1 MNSNLFASRALGSDQ
16 SDLAPD
22 VFSVVDDVDHHGAYG
37 TGCSNQ
43 SQVWFSRH
51 GYLPVPA

>member
-22 VFSVVDDVDHHGAYG
+22 VLSLVDDVNHDGAHS
-37 TGCSNQ
+37 TGSSN
-43 SQVWFSRH
+43 
-51 GYLPVPA
+51 